1 MGHSRKKCY
10 FFGHECEKCY
20 FLGQNEEIVQMTF
33 LLFILFLLRQDSCL
47 FQHIRYPVYRN
58 DMQGLSGFLRHI
70 HQIILIF
77 FFYCRET
84 AQRIQTIFQFSKYSD
99 KKYIFHLLNLKLSE
113 IFTIYQKYLT
123 SSPSL
128 YTTISTRPPSL
139 WRSQSAGKCRLPAA
153 IPHDVPAGRSAPDP
167 RQGSDQHF

>member
-1 MGHSRKKCY
+1 MGHYRKKCY

-33 LLFILFLLRQDSCL
+33 LLFILFLLRQDSCP

-58 DMQGLSGFLRHI
+58 DTQGLSGFLRHI

-99 KKYIFHLLNLKLSE
+99 KKYISSFNFKIIRNIYNISE
-113 IFTIYQKYLT
+113 IFNLQ
-123 SSPSL
+123 SESL
-128 YTTISTRPPSL
+128 YYNFH
-139 WRSQSAGKCRLPAA
+139 PAA
-153 IPHDVPAGRSAPDP
+153 VSLAFTKR
-167 RQGSDQHF
+167 R